1 MKKISLAALAAI
13 ALLLTVVFPST
24 AAADTSWLSGHV
36 QNVGWTDAQ
45 VQAEEPRVATVG
57 TTGKSLRLEALRI
70 NDIDSP
76 LVLRGHVQN
85 IGWGDESRVEV
96 GTTGRALRLEA
107 VQVRSSQPGW
117 GVVCQAHVQNLGW
130 LTPVSNG
137 ATCGTTGLSYR
148 LEAVRIWVVPV
159 S

>member
-13 ALLLTVVFPST
+13 ALLLFVVFPST
-24 AAADTSWLSGHV
+24 AAADTTWLSGHV

-57 TTGKSLRLEALRI
+57 TTGRSLRLEALRV
-70 NDIDSP
+70 NDPESP
-76 LVLRGHVQN
+76 IVLRGHVQN
-85 IGWGDESRVEV
+85 LGWGDESRVEV

-107 VQVRSSQPGW
+107 VQAWSSQPGW
-117 GVVCQAHVQNLGW
+117 SVVCQAHVQNVGW
-130 LTPVSNG
+130 MEPVRDG